1 MLKTQ
6 TGEKPQSLSF
16 DKKKRKK
23 EEKCAKTRREIEEN
37 EQENKL
43 THVRKF
49 RVIQMRISS
58 YRFTSVFFFFL
69 LHFLFAQLSR

>member
-16 DKKKRKK
+16 DKKRKK

-58 YRFTSVFFFFL
+58 YRFTPVFFFL